1 MRIAQIGSQSCLSIL
16 KSGLLSNIDTVIIT
30 HISRTSL
37 LCNIMSLLSYFTELQ
52 YGIGCIVDTNC
63 FLSVLRAFGLCL
75 QESTKEKN
83 ECLLLM
89 LQFIQRVVLKSSR
102 GFELFLTNNG
112 YDLVMT
118 CWQKSSGFMMLRKEV
133 LNCLCE
139 VLQHEEGNEQ
149 LQYLHLVEALLQ
161 EKGSETSS
169 DYLRDFWN
177 TINSFLQFHGEILT
191 QSEEELILAAI
202 LHALKDGSQIGVV
215 ARPLFTLIS
224 FSVFSTSR

>member
-1 MRIAQIGSQSCLSIL
+1 
-16 KSGLLSNIDTVIIT
+16 
-30 HISRTSL
+30 
-37 LCNIMSLLSYFTELQ
+37 MSLLSYFTELQ

-149 LQYLHLVEALLQ
+149 LQYLHLVESLLQ

-224 FSVFSTSR
+224 FSVFSASR